1 MGCLVGGWLAA
12 AALAPA
18 QVPAATAEESPRGE
32 ATTGESLSADDWFV
46 DSTTTSG
53 LDYVHFNGMSGEMY
67 FSEIVGPGV
76 GLLDYDGDGDLDIF
90 IPQGSMLGEGKTIDD
105 ATFPVPQGSA
115 LGDRLFRNDTVIK
128 ADGTRGV
135 HFVDVTLAA
144 GLRGLGYG
152 MGVAVGDYT
161 GNGFPDLYV
170 TNFGRNDLWRN
181 EGDGTFEEVAAVAG
195 VADDRW
201 SISATFFDY
210 DRDGHLD
217 LFVADYV
224 DFSINTHK
232 PCFSTSSARDYCG
245 PRSYNP
251 VPARL
256 YHNDGK
262 GGFEDVSARSGIA
275 AEFGGALGVVAADF
289 DEDGWPDIYVAN
301 DQSPN
306 QLWINQRDGH
316 FVDDAFLAGIAVNMD
331 GAPEASMGVDAGD
344 IDGDGDEDLILSHLN
359 RQSNTLY
366 INEGGGLFSDQ
377 TLQAGLAAPS
387 FPYTGFGAGWLDFD
401 SDGALDFLVVN
412 GEVQVIGALALE
424 GDQFPLHQQN
434 QLYRNLGDGKFEE
447 VSARAGAAF
456 ELSEVSRGAA
466 FGDVDNDGDGDVLV
480 TANQGPARW
489 LENRYS
495 AGGRSW
501 LGVVSRSPYGATS
514 LGTRVRVDR
523 GKAGSVWRRSRADGS
538 YASANDPRIL
548 VGLGEVEAS
557 ALVLTWP
564 SGAVQRFNAPA
575 GRNYWVVSPR

>member
-1 MGCLVGGWLAA
+1 LAGWVLCVGLSVAA
-12 AALAPA
+12 GVRAQAPIEKSTSA
-18 QVPAATAEESPRGE
+18 GE
-32 ATTGESLSADDWFV
+32 RPSADDWFV
-46 DSTTTSG
+46 DSTTSSG
-53 LDYVHFNGMSGEMY
+53 LEYGHFNGMSGEMY
-67 FSEIVGPGV
+67 FSEVVGPGV
-76 GLLDYDGDGDLDIF
+76 GLLDYDADGDLDVF
-90 IPQGSMLGEGKTIDD
+90 IPQGSMLGEGKTLDD
-105 ATFPVPQGSA
+105 ATFPAPKGAS
-115 LGDRLFRNDTVIK
+115 LGDRLFRNDTVLR
-128 ADGTRGV
+128 ANGTSGV
-135 HFVDVTLAA
+135 RFVDVTVSA
-144 GLRGLGYG
+144 GLRGMGYG

-181 EGDGTFEEVAAVAG
+181 QGDGTFEEVAAAAG

-201 SISATFFDY
+201 SVSASFFDY

-224 DFSINTHK
+224 DFSIITHK

-256 YHNDGK
+256 YRNNGQ

-289 DEDGWPDIYVAN
+289 NEDGWPDLYVAN

-306 QLWINQRDGH
+306 QLWINQKDGR
-316 FVDDAFLAGIAVNMD
+316 FVDEAFLAGVAVNLD

-366 INEGGGLFSDQ
+366 VNEGGGLFSDQ
-377 TLQAGLAAPS
+377 TLQAGMAAPS
-387 FPYTGFGAGWLDFD
+387 FPFTGFGAGWFDFD

-412 GEVQVIGALALE
+412 GEVQVIGALALS
-424 GDQFPLHQQN
+424 GDPFPLHQRN
-434 QLYRNLGDGKFEE
+434 QLYHNLGGGKFEE
-447 VSARAGAAF
+447 VSARAGVVF
-456 ELSEVSRGAA
+456 EVSEVSRGAS
-466 FGDVDNDGDGDVLV
+466 FGDLDNDGDSDVVV

-489 LENRYS
+489 LENRYPVGG
-495 AGGRSW
+495 AGW
-501 LGVVSRSPYGATS
+501 LGIVVRPPYGAKAI
-514 LGTRVRVDR
+514 GARVRLDR

-548 VGLGEVEAS
+548 IGLGEAQAS
-557 ALVLTWP
+557 VLVLTWP
-564 SGAVQRFNAPA
+564 SGQVQRFEAPVS
-575 GRNYWVVSPR
+575 GRYWVLSPR